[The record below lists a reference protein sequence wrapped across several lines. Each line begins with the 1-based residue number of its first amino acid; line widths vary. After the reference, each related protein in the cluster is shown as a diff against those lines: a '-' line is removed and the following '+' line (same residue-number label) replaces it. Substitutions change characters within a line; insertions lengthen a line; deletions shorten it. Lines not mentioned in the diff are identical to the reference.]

1 MIIVI
6 PLECTPP
13 YRCKDAS
20 GVGILLVLK
29 DITFVQKKIH
39 LPVYCFGCVTYEFVK
54 G

>member
-29 DITFVQKKIH
+29 DITFVQKKFIYQCIV
-39 LPVYCFGCVTYEFVK
+39 LVV
-54 G
+54 